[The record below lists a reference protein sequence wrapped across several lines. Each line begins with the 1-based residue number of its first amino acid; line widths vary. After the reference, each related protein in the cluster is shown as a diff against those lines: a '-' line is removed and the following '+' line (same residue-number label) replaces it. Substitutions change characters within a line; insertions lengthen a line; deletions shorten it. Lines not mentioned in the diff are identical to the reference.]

1 MEEVEEIRLN
11 QYQAAGGVVHY
22 NGKLLVLLK
31 PKANELRLPKGHIE
45 PGETPEEAALREV
58 AEESGYIDLEII
70 ASLGTSLTEFNN
82 HKKQERIVREESYFL
97 MRPLG
102 AKPVEQEREEAER
115 AKFEPLW
122 LDPQEALSSLS
133 FETERE
139 FLRRAIE
146 YLSNQ

>member
-1 MEEVEEIRLN
+1 MEEKRIN

-31 PKANELRLPKGHIE
+31 PKLNELRLPKGHIE

-58 AEESGYIDLEII
+58 AEEGGYVGLEIV
-70 ASLGTSLTEFNN
+70 ASLGTGVTDFDHL
-82 HKKQERIVREESYFL
+82 KRPERIIREEFYFL
-97 MRPLG
+97 MEPTG
-102 AKPVEQEREEAER
+102 AAPIEQERDELDS

-122 LDPQEALSSLS
+122 LTQEEALAGIT

-146 YLSNQ
+146 HLSKQ